1 MPDVRMPDGTVVR
14 FPDDMPQDQIKG
26 MIAQKFPE
34 VAQPKPSVM
43 ADVAQ
48 SGVSGVRSGIESSL
62 GMFGDANRMSGDI
75 AGWVAGKLGAGPDMQ
90 KTVGSI
96 ASKLTPTAMLPS
108 TAQIQGLTNPVMGE
122 GYKPQTVAGEYAN
135 TIGEFIPGAMIGP
148 GGVGRKAAMAVIPAV
163 VSETAGQ
170 LTKGTGAEPYARFA
184 GGLAGGV
191 ASAGLFPSAAK
202 NAAVGAPTREAVK
215 QQTDDL
221 YGALRNAGIK
231 YDGAAYEATIAR
243 IQDGM
248 LKEGLRPSV
257 AKEAFGYLD
266 DLKMPAGHSPDFS
279 DISGIVQSLGEKSR
293 SAVAAG
299 DRTAAKAF
307 DMIADGIRD
316 FEMTAPMTSATGLAQ
331 EQVNTIRKT
340 ARGLALKN
348 IKSRALEEIVT
359 KSSTYAAGEEAGIRN
374 GINNLLRSKYGQRL
388 FNEAERTA
396 LLQVSQGRK
405 PLRSLSRFGLDLEK
419 ISGNATFLPT
429 IGAVG
434 AGAAGGPLVGAGLL
448 AAGTAAKAL
457 SPRLTQKAL
466 EQTGAAIRSGK
477 LGTKELTQ
485 ALKDKR
491 AQALIR
497 AAIAA
502 ESAKSSASVPPLR

>member
-14 FPDDMPQDQIKG
+14 FPDDMPDDQIKG

-34 VAQPKPSVM
+34 AVQPKPSLGE
-43 ADVAQ
+43 DVVK
-48 SGVSGVRSGIESSL
+48 SGMSGLRSGTESL
-62 GMFGDANRMSGDI
+62 AGMFGDTNNMSGDI
-75 AGWVAGKLGAGPDMQ
+75 AGWLAGKLGAGPDMQ
-90 KTVGSI
+90 KTVGGI

-108 TAQIQGLTNPVMGE
+108 TAQIQGLTNSVLGE

-135 TIGEFIPGAMIGP
+135 TIGEFVPGAMIGP
-148 GGVGRKAAMAVIPAV
+148 GGVSRKAAMAVIPAV

-279 DISGIVQSLGEKSR
+279 DISGIVQALGEKSR
-293 SAVAAG
+293 SAIAAG

-348 IKSRALEEIVT
+348 IKSRALEEIVANAD
-359 KSSTYAAGEEAGIRN
+359 TYAAGQESGIRN
-374 GINNLLRSKYGQRL
+374 GINKLLRSKYGSRL
-388 FNEAERTA
+388 FSKEERTA

-419 ISGNATFLPT
+419 LSGNASLIPTLGT
-429 IGAVG
+429 IGAG
-434 AGAAGGPLVGAGLL
+434 ALFDPTAGLGLL
-448 AAGTAAKAL
+448 AAGTAAKSL
-457 SPRLTQKAL
+457 SPRLTQNAL
-466 EQTGAAIRSGK
+466 EQAGAAIRSGR
-477 LGTKELTQ
+477 LGTKELTT
-485 ALKDKR
+485 ALKDQR
-491 AQALIR
+491 TQAIIR

>member
-1 MPDVRMPDGTVVR
+1 MIEVELPDGTIAE
-14 FPDDMPQDQIKG
+14 FPDG
-26 MIAQKFPE
+26 MSNEEIRTILMKKTQ
-34 VAQPKPSVM
+34 KPSVLGDM
-43 ADVAQ
+43 AKSGLSGMR
-48 SGVSGVRSGIESSL
+48 SGVEGL
-62 GMFGDANRMSGDI
+62 AGMFGDTNKRSGDI
-75 AGWVAGKLGAGPDMQ
+75 AGWVAGKLGAGPEMQ
-90 KTVGSI
+90 QAVGSI

-108 TAQIQGLTNPVMGE
+108 TAKIQGLTNSVMGE

-135 TIGEFIPGAMIGP
+135 TIGEFLPGAMIGP
-148 GGVGRKAAMAVIPAV
+148 GGLGRKAAMAVIPAV
-163 VSETAGQ
+163 ASETAGQ

-202 NAAVGAPTREAVK
+202 SAAVGAPTREAVK

-279 DISGIVQSLGEKSR
+279 DISGIVQALGEKSR

-348 IKSRALEEIVT
+348 IKSRALEEIVANAD
-359 KSSTYAAGEEAGIRN
+359 TYAAGQESGIRN
-374 GINNLLRSKYGQRL
+374 GINKLLRSKYGSRL
-388 FNEAERTA
+388 FSKEERTA

-429 IGAVG
+429 VGAIG
-434 AGAAGGPLVGAGLL
+434 AGAAGGPVVGAGLL

-466 EQTGAAIRSGK
+466 EQAGAAIRSGK

-485 ALKDKR
+485 AMKDKR
-491 AQALIR
+491 VQAIIR

>member
-135 TIGEFIPGAMIGP
+135 TIGEFLPGAMIGP

-231 YDGAAYEATIAR
+231 YDGAAYEAALVAA
-243 IQDGM
+243 QDEM
-248 LKEGLRPSV
+248 VKKGLRPSV
-257 AKEAFGYLD
+257 AKEAFKYLD
-266 DLKMPAGHSPDFS
+266 ELAMPKGASPDFD
-279 DISGIVQSLGEKSR
+279 DINGIVQALGDNARDASSQGR
-293 SAVAAG
+293 GAL
-299 DRTAAKAF
+299 AKAF
-307 DMIADGIRD
+307 GIIADHVRD
-316 FEMTAPMTSATGLAQ
+316 FELNAPMTSTAGLAQ
-331 EQVNTIRKT
+331 EQVNTIRQS
-340 ARGLALKN
+340 ARSIALKN

>member
-1 MPDVRMPDGTVVR
+1 MIEVELPDGTIAE
-14 FPDDMPQDQIKG
+14 FPDGMSNEEIRTVLMKRSQKPAAPSYGSDMLKG
-26 MIAQKFPE
+26 GL
-34 VAQPKPSVM
+34 SGLR
-43 ADVAQ
+43 
-48 SGVSGVRSGIESSL
+48 SGVEGL
-62 GMFGDANRMSGDI
+62 AGMFGDTNRMSGDI
-75 AGWVAGKLGAGPDMQ
+75 AGWVAGKLGAGEGVQ

-108 TAQIQGLTNPVMGE
+108 TKQIQGLTNPVMGE
-122 GYKPQTVAGEYAN
+122 AYKPQTVAGEYAN
-135 TIGEFIPGAMIGP
+135 TIGKFLPGAMIGP
-148 GGVGRKAAMAVIPAV
+148 GGIGRKAAMAVVPAV
-163 VSETAGQ
+163 ASETAGQ
-170 LTKGTGAEPYARFA
+170 ITKGTAAEPYARFA

-191 ASAGLFPSAAK
+191 ATAGLFPSAAK

-231 YDGAAYEATIAR
+231 YDGAAYEATIAQVR
-243 IQDGM
+243 DKM

-266 DLKMPAGHSPDFS
+266 DLTLPKGHSPDFS
-279 DISGIVQSLGEKSR
+279 DIGGIVQALGEKSR

-316 FEMTAPMTSATGLAQ
+316 FEMNAPMTSATGLTRD
-331 EQVNTIRKT
+331 QVNTIRT
-340 ARGLALKN
+340 QARSLALKN
-348 IKSRALEEIVT
+348 IKSRALDEIVT

-374 GINNLLRSKYGQRL
+374 GINNLLRSKYGARL
-388 FNEAERTA
+388 FNEAERTE
-396 LLQVSQGRK
+396 LLKVSQGRK

-419 ISGNATFLPT
+419 ISGNATFIPT

-434 AGAAGGPLVGAGLL
+434 AVAAGGPLVGAGLL

-466 EQTGAAIRSGK
+466 EQAGSAIRSGK
-477 LGTKELTQ
+477 LGTKELTT
-485 ALKDKR
+485 ALKDQR
-491 AQALIR
+491 TQALIR
-497 AAIAA
+497 AALAA
-502 ESAKSSASVPPLR
+502 ESAKNSASVPPLR

>member
-1 MPDVRMPDGTVVR
+1 MIEVELPDGTIAE
-14 FPDDMPQDQIKG
+14 FPDG
-26 MIAQKFPE
+26 MSSEEIRTVLMKQT
-34 VAQPKPSVM
+34 QKPSMVS
-43 ADVAQ
+43 DVVKGGLSGLR
-48 SGVSGVRSGIESSL
+48 SGVEGMA

-75 AGWVAGKLGAGPDMQ
+75 AGWAAGKLGAGPDMQ

-108 TAQIQGLTNPVMGE
+108 TAQIQGLTNPVIGE
-122 GYKPQTVAGEYAN
+122 AYKPQTVAGEYAN
-135 TIGEFIPGAMIGP
+135 TIGEFLPGAMIGP
-148 GGVGRKAAMAVIPAV
+148 GGVGRKAAMGIIPAV
-163 VSETAGQ
+163 ASETAGQ

-184 GGLAGGV
+184 GGLAGGL
-191 ASAGLFPSAAK
+191 ASAGLFPSATK
-202 NAAVGAPTREAVK
+202 NAAVGAPTREVVK

-231 YDGAAYEATIAR
+231 YDGPAYEATVASIR
-243 IQDGM
+243 DNM

-266 DLKMPAGHSPDFS
+266 DLALPKGHSPDFS
-279 DISGIVQSLGEKSR
+279 DISGIVQALGDKSR

-316 FEMTAPMTSATGLAQ
+316 FEISAPMTSATGLAQ
-331 EQVNTIRKT
+331 DQVNTIRKT

-359 KSSTYAAGEEAGIRN
+359 KADTYASGQEAGIRN
-374 GINNLLRSKYGQRL
+374 GINNLLRSKYGAKL

-429 IGAVG
+429 LGTIG
-434 AGAAGGPLVGAGLL
+434 AGAAGGPLAGAGLL

-457 SPRLTQKAL
+457 SPRLTQNAL
-466 EQTGAAIRSGK
+466 ENAGAAIRSGR
-477 LGTKELTQ
+477 LGSEELTK
-485 ALKDKR
+485 ALKDKQL
-491 AQALIR
+491 QALIR

-502 ESAKSSASVPPLR
+502 ESAKNSASVPPLR